1 MFSSLPDPAV
11 NLFMD
16 ASNEGLCVLYPAR
29 KELVRLQ
36 FDDAEKEMIKK
47 RTFSINV
54 REQLSSTFAVLCW
67 GPSWAQSGSKPLTHV
82 RMWIDNTSAV
92 SWCNHLYSRNEFS
105 QELNRVLG
113 AAEAE
118 WSLRVSAAH
127 LAGQNNFLA
136 DLGSRTKTHDMV
148 STNLVVDAGT
158 GTDAHT
164 QILQRAMHALQQRS
178 LADTSKRQYAATLR
192 KWCKFCKRIGKPKWL
207 PDEDPKYQSL
217 QLVLFAV
224 ERWSSAQQ
232 RDIGTIQ
239 SELSHVRWYHR
250 VFAGCEPKLTPGHA
264 TAIAGMR
271 RISPPTTPRAP
282 VSIGMLEWIARNT
295 SVEETQQRLVLGAT
309 LLGFF
314 FALRSSEYLAVKG
327 GRHRYALE
335 VRDVEVFD
343 SAMQPTRSGNDA
355 QVVSISL
362 RGSKTDQIAKGV
374 TRYLHRSGN
383 PRICPVRAGLLLLQ
397 LASHNGLQ
405 SQEPICSLERGRQL
419 KAKTISK
426 VLQRAA
432 ASTGCDQKLYSC
444 HSLRSGGATAMLA
457 GGVDSTTIKLHGR
470 WSSDTFQRYTRYT
483 SAVGT
488 YIAGSMVGT
497 REFGNSYEISSLGRG
512 SRHNGVPPRR

>member
-1 MFSSLPDPAV
+1 
-11 NLFMD
+11 MD
-16 ASNEGLCVLYPAR
+16 ASNEGLRVLYPAR
-29 KELVRLQ
+29 KEFVRLQ

-54 REQLSSTFAVLCW
+54 REQLSSTFAVLWW

-136 DLGSRTKTHDMV
+136 DLGSRAWSGGKLMTW
-148 STNLVVDAGT
+148 
-158 GTDAHT
+158 T
-164 QILQRAMHALQQRS
+164 QL
-178 LADTSKRQYAATLR
+178 TS
-192 KWCKFCKRIGKPKWL
+192 
-207 PDEDPKYQSL
+207 
-217 QLVLFAV
+217 
-224 ERWSSAQQ
+224 
-232 RDIGTIQ
+232 
-239 SELSHVRWYHR
+239 
-250 VFAGCEPKLTPGHA
+250 PKLTPGHA

-295 SVEETQQRLVLGAT
+295 RVEEIQQRLVLGAT

-362 RGSKTDQIAKGV
+362 RRSKTDQSAKGV

-457 GGVDSTTIKLHGR
+457 GGVDSTTVKLHGR

-512 SRHNGVPPRR
+512 SRHNGVPARR